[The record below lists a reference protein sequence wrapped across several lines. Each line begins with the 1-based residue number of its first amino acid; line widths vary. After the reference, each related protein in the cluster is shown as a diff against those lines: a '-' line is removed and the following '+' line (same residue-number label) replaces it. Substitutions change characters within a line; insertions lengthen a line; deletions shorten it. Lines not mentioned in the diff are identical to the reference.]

1 MCQKKQ
7 KPQKSEYSKPRHT
20 QAKLYKREKKNIQWE
35 DEDDDF
41 STASFY

>member
-20 QAKLYKREKKNIQWE
+20 QAKPYKREKKNIQWE
-35 DEDDDF
+35 NEDDDF

>member
-1 MCQKKQ
+1 MYQKKQ

-20 QAKLYKREKKNIQWE
+20 QAKPYKREKKNIQWE
-35 DEDDDF
+35 NEDDDF

>member
-7 KPQKSEYSKPRHT
+7 KPQKSEYLKPRHA
-20 QAKLYKREKKNIQWE
+20 QAKPYKREKKNVKWE

-41 STASFY
+41 

>member
-7 KPQKSEYSKPRHT
+7 KPQKSEYSKPRHA
-20 QAKLYKREKKNIQWE
+20 QAKPYKREKKNVKWE

-41 STASFY
+41 

>member
-20 QAKLYKREKKNIQWE
+20 RAKPYKREKKNIQWE
-35 DEDDDF
+35 NEDDDF